1 MSRPTDKTNM
11 PPKGSVFIK
20 HADYVLQH
28 HDTYPAIDASKADLS
43 GKSMLIAGASKG
55 VGRMTAIRYAVAGC
69 PKIAIAARS
78 DLTEVERAVKEAAK
92 ANGRPEPQVLSL
104 SMDVTSEDSVR
115 SAAEAV
121 EEAFGPSLDVLI
133 TNAGYLETWT
143 PLTESDT
150 KEWWRSWEV
159 NIKGTYLTMRYLL
172 PLVLKSETKT
182 LVTLSSAGGHNT
194 IPGGSAYQTSKFATC
209 RLTEF
214 ADAEYGDQG
223 LVAISLHPG
232 GVKTELAFNMPEWL
246 HHVLVD
252 EPELPADVLVWLSRE
267 RREWLSGRFISACWD
282 VNELEKKKGEIT
294 EKDALKFK
302 MVF

>member
-1 MSRPTDKTNM
+1 M

-55 VGRMTAIRYAVAGC
+55 VGRMTAIHYAVAGC

-115 SAAEAV
+115 STAEAV

-172 PLVLKSETKT
+172 PLVLKSETQT
-182 LVTLSSAGGHNT
+182 LVTLSSA
-194 IPGGSAYQTSKFATC
+194 
-209 RLTEF
+209 
-214 ADAEYGDQG
+214 DQG

-232 GVKTELAFNMPEWL
+232 GVKTELAFNMLEWM

-252 EPELPADVLVWLSRE
+252 EPELPADVLVWLARE
-267 RREWLSGRFISACWD
+267 RREWLSGRFIDSACWD
-282 VNELEKKKGEIT
+282 VNELEKKKGEIA

>member
-1 MSRPTDKTNM
+1 M
-11 PPKGSVFIK
+11 PPEPTNY
-20 HADYVLQH
+20 ANYVLQR
-28 HDTYPAIDASKADLS
+28 HDTYPSIDAAKANLS
-43 GKSMLIAGASKG
+43 GKSMLITGASKG

-92 ANGRPEPQVLSL
+92 GNGHPEPQVLSL
-104 SMDVTSEDSVR
+104 SLDVTSEQSVR
-115 SAAEAV
+115 NAAEAV
-121 EEAFGPSLDVLI
+121 EKVFGPSLDVLI
-133 TNAGYLETWT
+133 TNAGYLEAWT
-143 PLTESDT
+143 PLAEGDT
-150 KEWWRSWEV
+150 KEWWKSWEV

-182 LVTLSSAGGHNT
+182 LVTLSSAGGHHT
-194 IPGGSAYQTSKFATC
+194 TLGASAYQTTKFATC

-232 GVKTELAFNMPEWL
+232 GVKTELALNMPEWM
-246 HHVLVD
+246 HHILID
-252 EPELPADVLVWLSRE
+252 EPELPADILVWLARE
-267 RREWLSGRFISACWD
+267 RREWLAGRFISACWD
-282 VNELEKKKGEIT
+282 VDELEKKKGEIA